1 MTSNKNFIQSL
12 PKKNRL
18 SLRKF
23 TGRVNHLCDFFGDF
37 ELWSYEISAKRPEKT
52 TCFPPHYMAE
62 PMCLS
67 LRELAASL
75 KLPGSPL
82 YLGPFFE
89 VEVGLR

>member
-67 LRELAASL
+67 LYESWRLLSSYL
-75 KLPGSPL
+75 DLL
-82 YLGPFFE
+82 YI
-89 VEVGLR
+89 